1 MIGRLSDI
9 DLRLLRIFVAVV
21 ESGGFSLAS
30 ARLNVSE
37 STISSHMSDLEKR
50 LGMRLCERGRAGF
63 RLTDDGEEV
72 YRATT
77 ELLEGATRFRDR
89 LATLRSDLGGTLK
102 FGLPDAIV
110 TNAKAGLVECLQR
123 YCERAPEISLQIHI
137 LTPRE
142 LEHGVLNGSLHLA
155 VAPEHRRV
163 SGLEYVPLFIEHNY
177 LYCGRGHPFFDLT
190 DEAIGPDRLDAA
202 NRISRGY
209 LERFDEEFFS
219 TPTHRAVVHQIEA
232 AALLILTGRFIGFL
246 PDHYAAEWVA
256 EGRMRPIKPDAIEF
270 RSPFTIITRRDA
282 DASQRVSTF
291 IREMRQALADI

>member
-9 DLRLLRIFVAVV
+9 DLRLLRVFVGVV

-37 STISSHMSDLEKR
+37 STISSHMADLEMR

-77 ELLEGATRFRDR
+77 ELLDGAARFRDR
-89 LATLRSDLGGTLK
+89 LATLRSSLGGTLK
-102 FGLPDAIV
+102 LGLPDAIV
-110 TNAKAGLVECLQR
+110 TNPRAGLVECLQR
-123 YCERAPEISLQIHI
+123 YCERASEISLQIQI

-155 VAPEHRRV
+155 VAPEYRRV
-163 SGLEYVPLFIEHNY
+163 SGLEYVPLFVEHNL
-177 LYCGRGHPFFDLT
+177 LYCGREHPFFALRD
-190 DEAIGPDRLDAA
+190 DAINSEMLDAA
-202 NRISRGY
+202 DRISRGY

-219 TPTHRAVVHQIEA
+219 APTHRAVVHQIEA

-256 EGRMRPIKPDAIEF
+256 EGRMRPIKPDTVVF
-270 RSPFTIITRRDA
+270 RSPFTIITRRDG
-282 DASQRVSTF
+282 DSSQRVSAF
-291 IREMRQALADI
+291 ILEMRQVLADL